1 MSNNRYKNAF
11 NQIEVSDRAIDNLYD
26 IATKKQRRTNNVAKK
41 IIATATA
48 FILVIGGGFGIN
60 YSISDKKS
68 VGIYVAS
75 ADEVASIK
83 NASSQDFTY
92 KAYIADD
99 AEKQEI
105 MSKWQKDRQK
115 LMNEAEKLGDD
126 NYSAS
131 IRSGSS
137 IATNGNKDYDFY
149 TLSSGNFTVNTG
161 DIDNVKKLT
170 TSYKYTFDV
179 DNIVIKIQSYYDVI
193 DSNATKIDKK
203 TNTYYWIVNEDNASN
218 FELKL
223 TYSKDKKYTYNEKTE
238 PNVIEKITGNIIE
251 QVSFG
256 KVNGTEF
263 VKNNKII
270 PILLIGIVLTII
282 LVIVFFIKK
291 KIEKTNKL

>member
-1 MSNNRYKNAF
+1 MKKILFLISIIMLTGCSVVYELNIDNKNSYNERINFTESNNYLKKYGENTSETISNIIDFYFSGNEEIEPVIVLDTKN
-11 NQIEVSDRAIDNLYD
+11 I
-26 IATKKQRRTNNVAKK
+26 K
-41 IIATATA
+41 
-48 FILVIGGGFGIN
+48 G
-60 YSISDKKS
+60 KKS
-68 VGIYVAS
+68 GEYTGFTLNQTFSNQKIYQES
-75 ADEVASIK
+75 LFFNYYFETSKIT
-83 NASSQDFTY
+83 NAKDTY
-92 KAYIADD
+92 TIY
-99 AEKQEI
+99 
-105 MSKWQKDRQK
+105 
-115 LMNEAEKLGDD
+115 
-126 NYSAS
+126 
-131 IRSGSS
+131 
-137 IATNGNKDYDFY
+137 GNKFNYD
-149 TLSSGNFTVNTG
+149 N
-161 DIDNVKKLT
+161 IKKLT

-203 TNTYYWIVNEDNASN
+203 TNTYYWVVNEDNASN

-251 QVSFG
+251 KVSFG

-291 KIEKTNKL
+291 KIEKTNKLWGDYNWKKSYPY

>member
-1 MSNNRYKNAF
+1 MRNNRYKNAF

-75 ADEVASIK
+75 ANEVASIK
-83 NASSQDFTY
+83 NANNQDFTY

-99 AEKQEI
+99 ADKQEI
-105 MSKWQKDRQK
+105 MNKWQKDRQK

-149 TLSSGNFTVNTG
+149 TLSSGNFTISV
-161 DIDNVKKLT
+161 
-170 TSYKYTFDV
+170 
-179 DNIVIKIQSYYDVI
+179 
-193 DSNATKIDKK
+193 
-203 TNTYYWIVNEDNASN
+203 
-218 FELKL
+218 
-223 TYSKDKKYTYNEKTE
+223 
-238 PNVIEKITGNIIE
+238 P
-251 QVSFG
+251 
-256 KVNGTEF
+256 
-263 VKNNKII
+263 I
-270 PILLIGIVLTII
+270 PS
-282 LVIVFFIKK
+282 
-291 KIEKTNKL
+291 

>member
-1 MSNNRYKNAF
+1 MKKILFLISIIMLTGCSVVYELNIDNNNSYNERINFTESNNYLKKYGENTSETISNIIDFYFSGNEEIEPVIVLDTKN
-11 NQIEVSDRAIDNLYD
+11 I
-26 IATKKQRRTNNVAKK
+26 K
-41 IIATATA
+41 
-48 FILVIGGGFGIN
+48 G
-60 YSISDKKS
+60 KKS
-68 VGIYVAS
+68 GEYTGFTLNQTFSNQKIYQES
-75 ADEVASIK
+75 LFFNYYFETSKIT
-83 NASSQDFTY
+83 NAKDTY
-92 KAYIADD
+92 TIY
-99 AEKQEI
+99 
-105 MSKWQKDRQK
+105 
-115 LMNEAEKLGDD
+115 
-126 NYSAS
+126 
-131 IRSGSS
+131 
-137 IATNGNKDYDFY
+137 GNKFNY
-149 TLSSGNFTVNTG
+149 
-161 DIDNVKKLT
+161 DNVKKLT

-203 TNTYYWIVNEDNASN
+203 TNTYYWVVNEDNASN

-251 QVSFG
+251 KVSFG

-291 KIEKTNKL
+291 KIEKTNKLWGDYNWKKSYPY

>member
-1 MSNNRYKNAF
+1 MKKILFLISIIMLTGCSVVYELNIDNKNSYNERINFTESNNYLKKYGENTSETISNIIDFYFSGNEEIEPVIVLDTKN
-11 NQIEVSDRAIDNLYD
+11 I
-26 IATKKQRRTNNVAKK
+26 K
-41 IIATATA
+41 
-48 FILVIGGGFGIN
+48 G
-60 YSISDKKS
+60 KKS
-68 VGIYVAS
+68 GEYTGFTLNQTFSNQKIYQES
-75 ADEVASIK
+75 LFFNYYFETSKIT
-83 NASSQDFTY
+83 NAKDTY
-92 KAYIADD
+92 TIY
-99 AEKQEI
+99 
-105 MSKWQKDRQK
+105 
-115 LMNEAEKLGDD
+115 
-126 NYSAS
+126 
-131 IRSGSS
+131 
-137 IATNGNKDYDFY
+137 GNKFNY
-149 TLSSGNFTVNTG
+149 
-161 DIDNVKKLT
+161 DNVKKLT

-203 TNTYYWIVNEDNASN
+203 TNTYYWVVNEDNASN

-251 QVSFG
+251 KVSFG

-291 KIEKTNKL
+291 KIEKTNKLWGDYNWKKSYPY

>member
-1 MSNNRYKNAF
+1 MKKILFLISIIMLTGCSVVYELNIDNKNSYNERINFTESNNYLKKYGENTSETISNIIDFYFSGNEEIEPVIVLDTKN
-11 NQIEVSDRAIDNLYD
+11 I
-26 IATKKQRRTNNVAKK
+26 K
-41 IIATATA
+41 
-48 FILVIGGGFGIN
+48 G
-60 YSISDKKS
+60 KKS
-68 VGIYVAS
+68 GEYTGFTLNQTFSNQKIYQES
-75 ADEVASIK
+75 LFFNYYFETSKIT
-83 NASSQDFTY
+83 NAKDTY
-92 KAYIADD
+92 TIY
-99 AEKQEI
+99 
-105 MSKWQKDRQK
+105 
-115 LMNEAEKLGDD
+115 
-126 NYSAS
+126 
-131 IRSGSS
+131 
-137 IATNGNKDYDFY
+137 GNKFNY
-149 TLSSGNFTVNTG
+149 
-161 DIDNVKKLT
+161 DNVKKLT

-291 KIEKTNKL
+291 KIEKTNKLWGDYNWKKSYPY

>member
-1 MSNNRYKNAF
+1 MKKILFLISIIMLTGCSVVYELNIDNNNSYNERINFTESNNYLKKYGENTSETISNIIDFYFSGNEEIEPVIVLDTKN
-11 NQIEVSDRAIDNLYD
+11 I
-26 IATKKQRRTNNVAKK
+26 K
-41 IIATATA
+41 
-48 FILVIGGGFGIN
+48 G
-60 YSISDKKS
+60 KKS
-68 VGIYVAS
+68 GEYTGFTLKQTFSNQKIYQES
-75 ADEVASIK
+75 LFFNYYFETSKIT
-83 NASSQDFTY
+83 NAKDTY
-92 KAYIADD
+92 TIY
-99 AEKQEI
+99 
-105 MSKWQKDRQK
+105 
-115 LMNEAEKLGDD
+115 
-126 NYSAS
+126 
-131 IRSGSS
+131 
-137 IATNGNKDYDFY
+137 GNKFNY
-149 TLSSGNFTVNTG
+149 
-161 DIDNVKKLT
+161 DNVKKLT

-203 TNTYYWIVNEDNASN
+203 TNTYYWVVNEDNASN

-251 QVSFG
+251 KVSFG

-270 PILLIGIVLTII
+270 PILLIGIVVTII

>member
-1 MSNNRYKNAF
+1 MIVEEKTIS
-11 NQIEVSDRAIDNLYD
+11 SDRIYTGKVISLKVDTVEIENKGYQKREIVEHQGAVAIVALTDDDKVVL
-26 IATKKQRRTNNVAKK
+26 IKQFRKP
-41 IIATATA
+41 IEQ
-48 FILVIGGGFGIN
+48 VIW
-60 YSISDKKS
+60 
-68 VGIYVAS
+68 
-75 ADEVASIK
+75 
-83 NASSQDFTY
+83 
-92 KAYIADD
+92 
-99 AEKQEI
+99 EI
-105 MSKWQKDRQK
+105 PAGKLEIGENPKDCAIRELK
-115 LMNEAEKLGDD
+115 EETG
-126 NYSAS
+126 YSAKNIKLIHKFFTS
-131 IRSGSS
+131 AGFSNQKIYQESLFFNYYFETSK
-137 IATNGNKDYDFY
+137 ITDAKDTYTIYGNKFNY
-149 TLSSGNFTVNTG
+149 
-161 DIDNVKKLT
+161 DNVKKLT

-203 TNTYYWIVNEDNASN
+203 TNTYYWVVNEDNASN

-238 PNVIEKITGNIIE
+238 PNVIEKITGNIVE
-251 QVSFG
+251 KVSFG

>member
-48 FILVIGGGFGIN
+48 FVLVIGGGFGIN

-83 NASSQDFTY
+83 NANSQDFTY

-99 AEKQEI
+99 ADKQEI
-105 MSKWQKDRQK
+105 MSKWQKDKQK

-170 TSYKYTFDV
+170 LENQNKYAELSVMVYNDDSTDW
-179 DNIVIKIQSYYDVI
+179 NIC
-193 DSNATKIDKK
+193 A
-203 TNTYYWIVNEDNASN
+203 
-218 FELKL
+218 
-223 TYSKDKKYTYNEKTE
+223 
-238 PNVIEKITGNIIE
+238 
-251 QVSFG
+251 
-256 KVNGTEF
+256 
-263 VKNNKII
+263 
-270 PILLIGIVLTII
+270 
-282 LVIVFFIKK
+282 K
-291 KIEKTNKL
+291 KIEISGDRLKKSYDSKVCSFSNGRFKKEINFGNSFTWDLSNLSSYINETDKIDFNDLNDTIIASVEYKDCSIIKRGFNIEFDKNGVAHFSEFEVK